1 MIAIRRISL
10 DEILTKKEVAEF
22 LKVSEATIY
31 RLTKR
36 GELPA
41 IRGSKRFLRYQKSDV
56 LAFLQKLRTVSIQT
70 EEAR

>member
-1 MIAIRRISL
+1 M

-41 IRGSKRFLRYQKSDV
+41 IRVSKRFLRYQKSDV